1 MEKKEI
7 LRQTV
12 EPLLIW
18 YRQNARNLP
27 WRYGKNPN
35 PYHIWV
41 SEIMLQQ
48 TRVEAVKPYYER
60 FLAALPTVNAL
71 ADAEEGLLL
80 KLWEGLGYYSR
91 VRNMQKAARQIV
103 TEYDGKIP
111 SEYGALLKLKGIGPY
126 TAGAIASIAFC
137 KPCPAVDGNVLRV
150 MARLTA
156 DEADI
161 VQPSVRKLWEGE
173 IASIL
178 PAQQP
183 GEYNQALMELGAT
196 VCLPNGSPKC
206 GVCPLR
212 AFCQAYRK
220 GQTTLFPVKRGKKAR
235 TKEELAVFFLVSDN
249 QIAFHKRPNRGLL
262 SNLWELPNCP
272 MKASQPEFLQGLG
285 ILRAEIT
292 PMRQQKH
299 IFTHIEW
306 YMDCYFGRVYE
317 KCDSDLIWL
326 TREEAISDYALPSAF
341 KKVWREGLKRMEDL
355 DELY

>member
-1 MEKKEI
+1 MGKEEI

-12 EPLLIW
+12 EPLLTW

-27 WRYGKNPN
+27 WRCRENPN

-60 FLAALPTVNAL
+60 FLAALPTVSAL
-71 ADAEEGLLL
+71 AQADEELLL

-91 VRNMQKAARQIV
+91 VRNMQKAAQQIV
-103 TEYDGKIP
+103 SEYNGEIP
-111 SEYGALLKLKGIGPY
+111 SEYHELLQLKGIGPY
-126 TAGAIASIAFC
+126 TAGAIASIAFGRQ
-137 KPCPAVDGNVLRV
+137 CPAVDGNVLRV

-161 VQPSVRKLWEGE
+161 AQPSVRKYWEDE

-178 PAQQP
+178 PEQQP

-196 VCLPNGSPKC
+196 VCFPNGAPKC

-220 GQTTLFPVKRGKKAR
+220 NQTTLFPVKSGKKAR
-235 TKEELAVFFLVSDN
+235 TKEELTVFFLVSGN
-249 QIAFHKRPNRGLL
+249 QIAFHKRQNQGLL

-272 MKASQPEFLQGLG
+272 KEASQPEFLQGLG
-285 ILRAEIT
+285 ILRAELT

-306 YMDCYFGRVYE
+306 YMDCYFGVVFE
-317 KCDSDLIWL
+317 KCASDLIWA
-326 TREEAISDYALPSAF
+326 TKEEAASAYALPSAF
-341 KKVWREGLKRMEDL
+341 KKVWQEGLKRMED
-355 DELY
+355 